1 MSDGLGPDV
10 AQRVQRPPRPGV
22 SMGTGVGVVK
32 AWHWVS
38 PLGLGHG

>member
-1 MSDGLGPDV
+1 MAW
-10 AQRVQRPPRPGV
+10 AQMWPRGYRDPCPGV

-38 PLGLGHG
+38 PLGLGHR